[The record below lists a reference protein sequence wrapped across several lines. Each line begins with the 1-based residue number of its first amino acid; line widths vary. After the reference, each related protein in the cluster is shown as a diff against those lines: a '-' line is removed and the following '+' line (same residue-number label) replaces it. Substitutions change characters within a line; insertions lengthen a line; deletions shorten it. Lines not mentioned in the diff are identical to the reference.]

1 MMRAAG
7 IQWIRRHQQCREVVT
22 LSTQSPAAIELR
34 STDWRETVSN
44 RGVRWIF
51 AAAVLMG
58 VIPLVR
64 TLIRNARAI
73 KRDMDQRF
81 AALQARLEKDANSL
95 ADELLTKRPDQSQ
108 D

>member
-1 MMRAAG
+1 M
-7 IQWIRRHQQCREVVT
+7 V
-22 LSTQSPAAIELR
+22 
-34 STDWRETVSN
+34 
-44 RGVRWIF
+44 
-51 AAAVLMG
+51 

-64 TLIRNARAI
+64 TFIRNARAI

-108 D
+108 QE